1 MGPCEK
7 TKSNNKYMLIIV
19 NHYTKLM
26 ELYAMK
32 TIEAEETAQKIAAFT
47 CRHGVPLRIL
57 PDQGKNFQSNL
68 ISEVYEVMDI
78 EHVMSVNI
86 TAFIIYPSEL

>member
-1 MGPCEK
+1 
-7 TKSNNKYMLIIV
+7 
-19 NHYTKLM
+19 
-26 ELYAMK
+26 MK

-78 EHVMSVNI
+78 EQSRTTPYN
-86 TAFIIYPSEL
+86 PKCDGLS